1 MLMNYVINDNINDIL
16 GGPARLPQKWRRKR
30 RGSYAAS
37 TCRSADDAIRRL
49 PKVKALS
56 AARQH
61 QPLVIAET
69 SIVDI
74 HSDIKPAVARPK
86 PTGF

>member
-30 RGSYAAS
+30 RGPMQPALAAAP
-37 TCRSADDAIRRL
+37 TTRSAGFR
-49 PKVKALS
+49 KVKALF
-56 AARQH
+56 AARRH